1 MSYYVPNNL
10 LSKGGDAKTIKGEKK
25 GWKTYI
31 MYMSPFTD
39 NSLGV
44 NLCPHATAGCAAAD
58 HHAADLSGRQFLFD
72 QYAAAGLAD
81 GGAVQPGGLSDQRL
95 SLEFLRPGRCQPGP
109 ESGHDA
115 GLSGPVVGCGQLDAE
130 NRL

>member
-39 NSLGV
+39 NSKGV
-44 NLCPHATAGCAAAD
+44 NLCPHATAGCAAAC
-58 HHAADLSGRQFLFD
+58 LNGSGRGGFTSSVQVGRRKPVIQGGPAGEILHGSPGAGSGRD
-72 QYAAAGLAD
+72 EPSSAAA
-81 GGAVQPGGLSDQRL
+81 
-95 SLEFLRPGRCQPGP
+95 
-109 ESGHDA
+109 
-115 GLSGPVVGCGQLDAE
+115 
-130 NRL
+130 